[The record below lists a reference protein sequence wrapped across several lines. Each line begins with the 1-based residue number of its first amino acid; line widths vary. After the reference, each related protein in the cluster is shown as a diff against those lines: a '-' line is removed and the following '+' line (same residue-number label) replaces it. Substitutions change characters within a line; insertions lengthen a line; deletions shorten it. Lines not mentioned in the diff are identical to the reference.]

1 MSARARGTREDE
13 LTTPSRLLYAVT
25 IFASGFLLFIVQP
38 LIARQILPWFGGS
51 AGVWTTCLMFFQL
64 GLVAGYAY
72 SNWTTRRLS
81 PGAQAGLH
89 IGLLVAS
96 AMSLPIVASPGWK
109 PLGEGEPT
117 WRILGLL
124 LATIGL
130 PYFVLCTTGPL
141 VQAWFARAFPDRKVY
156 RLFALSNLAALA
168 ALASYPFA
176 IEPWVTTTRQAQLW
190 SAGYGIFTLLCIGAA
205 VPGLW
210 HHPPH
215 IPGSQAPAD
224 EQLEATPEMALPRP
238 GWRAIALWLALP
250 AMGTWLLLGVTNH
263 ITQNIASIPF
273 LWMLPLTLYLAT
285 FIICF
290 DHERWYHRGV
300 WVAPALATLAV
311 AAYGLQS
318 EDVTLNVKI
327 AVPLYAGGL
336 FAWCIFCHGELA
348 RRKPASRDL
357 TTYYLMIAAG
367 GALGGLAV
375 GLVAPRILV
384 SSYKLGIGLTLTAL
398 LAVIALGRLFVLVPL
413 AALGIAITCGYY
425 SYRQIEA
432 QRASARVL
440 ERNFYGTL
448 RTEDTGSPDSA
459 NSKRQ
464 LINGV
469 ILHGEQFLSP
479 ERRREPTSYYG
490 PTSGIGLALTVMGR
504 PGRRVGVIGLGT
516 GSLAAY
522 GRPGDT
528 FHFYDINPQVV
539 DLARTEFTFL
549 RDSRAMIE
557 VTLGDAR
564 LTLERQPAQG
574 FDLLAIDAFSSDSIP
589 IHLLTTEAMTVYL
602 KHMRPD
608 GVIAFH
614 VSNRFFDLPPVV
626 RAIAEAHGFSSALLV
641 DNPDD
646 AEFSKSDWVLVT
658 NNSTVL
664 ENEAVKAI
672 TEAPKVIPKLRLWTD
687 DDHNLF
693 RIFR

>member
-64 GLVAGYAY
+64 VLVAGYAY

-81 PGAQAGLH
+81 PRAQAGLH

-96 AMSLPIVASPGWK
+96 VMSLPIVASPGWK
-109 PLGEGEPT
+109 PAGEGEPT

-176 IEPWVTTTRQAQLW
+176 IEPWMTTTRQAQLW
-190 SAGYGIFTLLCIGAA
+190 SAAYGIFMLLCIGAA
-205 VPGLW
+205 APGLW
-210 HHPPH
+210 RQPPD
-215 IPGSQAPAD
+215 IPGSPAPAD

-238 GWRAIALWLALP
+238 AWRAIASGWRCRRWAP
-250 AMGTWLLLGVTNH
+250 GCCSRVTNH

-300 WVAPALATLAV
+300 WVAPALVMLAV
-311 AAYGLQS
+311 AAYGLQT

-384 SSYKLGIGLTLTAL
+384 SSYELGIGLTLTAL
-398 LAVIALGRLFVLVPL
+398 LAVIALRRLFVLVPL

-425 SYRQIEA
+425 SYRQIEI

-448 RTEDTGSPDSA
+448 RTEDTGSPDDAS
-459 NSKRQ
+459 SKRQ

-479 ERRREPTSYYG
+479 ARRRDPTSYYG
-490 PTSGIGLALTVMGR
+490 PTSGIGLALAVMDR

-522 GRPGDT
+522 RPDRRHVSLLRHQPAGRDDRAYRV
-528 FHFYDINPQVV
+528 HVS
-539 DLARTEFTFL
+539 ARQPRDDRRHAGRRAPHARARAVAGL
-549 RDSRAMIE
+549 RRAGHRR
-557 VTLGDAR
+557 V
-564 LTLERQPAQG
+564 LERLHPDPSADDRG
-574 FDLLAIDAFSSDSIP
+574 HERLL
-589 IHLLTTEAMTVYL
+589 EA
-602 KHMRPD
+602 HAARWRD
-608 GVIAFH
+608 GVSRLESILRPAAGGQGD
-614 VSNRFFDLPPVV
+614 RRGARPVV
-626 RAIAEAHGFSSALLV
+626 GAARRQPGRRGDVEDQTGCS
-641 DNPDD
+641 
-646 AEFSKSDWVLVT
+646 
-658 NNSTVL
+658 
-664 ENEAVKAI
+664 
-672 TEAPKVIPKLRLWTD
+672 
-687 DDHNLF
+687 
-693 RIFR
+693 

>member
-1 MSARARGTREDE
+1 MSAPAKATREDE
-13 LTTPSRLLYAVT
+13 LTTPSRLLYAAT
-25 IFASGFLLFIVQP
+25 IFASGFLLFSVQP

-51 AGVWTTCLMFFQL
+51 SGVWTTCLMFFQL
-64 GLVAGYAY
+64 VLVAGYAY
-72 SNWTTRRLS
+72 SNWTTRHLS
-81 PGAQAGLH
+81 PRAQSALH
-89 IGLLVAS
+89 IGLLAAS
-96 AMSLPIVASPGWK
+96 VIALPIVASPGWK
-109 PLGEGEPT
+109 PAGEGEPT

-141 VQAWFARAFPDRKVY
+141 IQAWFARAFPDRNVY
-156 RLFALSNLAALA
+156 RLFALSNLASLA

-176 IEPWVTTTRQAQLW
+176 IEPWMTTVRQAHLW
-190 SAGYGIFTLLCIGAA
+190 SAAYGVFMLLCLGAA
-205 VPGLW
+205 APGLRRR
-210 HHPPH
+210 PQDLADRP
-215 IPGSQAPAD
+215 APAD
-224 EQLEATPEMALPRP
+224 DRREAAPGIASPRP
-238 GWRAIALWLALP
+238 ARRVIAMWLALP
-250 AMGTWLLLGVTNH
+250 AMGTWLLLAVTNH

-300 WVAPALATLAV
+300 WVAPALVLLAV
-311 AAYGLQS
+311 AAYGLQT
-318 EDVTLNVKI
+318 DNITLNVKI

-336 FAWCIFCHGELA
+336 FAWCLLCHGELA

-357 TTYYLMIAAG
+357 TMYYLMIGAG

-375 GLVAPRILV
+375 GLAAPRLLA
-384 SSYKLGIGLTLTAL
+384 SSYELGIGVTLTAL
-398 LAVIALGRLFVLVPL
+398 LAAVALRRLFVLVPL

-425 SYRQIEA
+425 SYRQIEI
-432 QRASARVL
+432 QRASARVVQ
-440 ERNFYGTL
+440 RNFYGTL
-448 RTEDTGSPDSA
+448 RTQDIGSPDDASG
-459 NSKRQ
+459 KRQ

-479 ERRREPTSYYG
+479 ARRRDPTSYYG
-490 PTSGIGLALTVMGR
+490 PTSGIGHALAVMDR

-522 GRPGDT
+522 GRTGDT

-539 DLARTEFTFL
+539 AIARTEFTFL
-549 RDSRAMIE
+549 RDSHAMID

-564 LTLERQPAQG
+564 LMLEREPSQA
-574 FDLLAIDAFSSDSIP
+574 FDVLAIDAFSSDSIP
-589 IHLLTTEAMTVYL
+589 IHLLTTEAMSVYL
-602 KHMRPD
+602 RHMRPD
-608 GVIAFH
+608 GVVAFH

-626 RAIAEAHGFSSALLV
+626 KAIAAAHGLSSALLV

-646 AEFSKSDWVLVT
+646 TEMSKSDWVLVT
-658 NNSTVL
+658 NNLTVL
-664 ENEAVKAI
+664 ENEAVKAL
-672 TEAPKVIPKLRLWTD
+672 TEVTDVIPALRLWTD

-693 RIFR
+693 RILR